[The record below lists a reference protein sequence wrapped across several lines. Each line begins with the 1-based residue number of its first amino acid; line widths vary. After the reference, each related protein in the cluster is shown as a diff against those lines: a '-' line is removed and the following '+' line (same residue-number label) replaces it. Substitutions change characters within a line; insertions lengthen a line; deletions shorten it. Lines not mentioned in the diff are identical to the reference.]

1 VKVTQLL
8 EAKVVPV
15 WVKPEDSAFKAL
27 VKRFGFQCLMKPSEY
42 KGRWVIGGELKDK
55 ASGDMMLSLDKRVT
69 GLQRAVAKHLFDLHQ
84 KGFEV
89 VTYSARALNRFT
101 VQHDPHFIYAGD
113 SLSHIEDMVKAQLYV
128 NTGAEKL
135 VFFQYGL
142 APPKAEEKPAEKK
155 PGAIRV
161 VKGQK

>member
-1 VKVTQLL
+1 
-8 EAKVVPV
+8 
-15 WVKPEDSAFKAL
+15 
-27 VKRFGFQCLMKPSEY
+27 
-42 KGRWVIGGELKDK
+42 
-55 ASGDMMLSLDKRVT
+55 MLSLDKRIT

-84 KGFEV
+84 KGFEA
-89 VTYSARALNRFT
+89 VTYSTYRPNWFT
-101 VQHDPHFIYAGD
+101 TEYKPHFIYAGD

-142 APPKAEEKPAEKK
+142 VPPKAEEKPAEKK
-155 PGAIRV
+155 PGAIRI